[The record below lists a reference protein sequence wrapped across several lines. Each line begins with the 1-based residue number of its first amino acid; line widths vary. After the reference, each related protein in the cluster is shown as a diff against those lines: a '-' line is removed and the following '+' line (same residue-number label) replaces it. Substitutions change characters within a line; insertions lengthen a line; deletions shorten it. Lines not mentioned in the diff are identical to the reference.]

1 MQQQQQQK
9 ERHAHRHCQNVKHLI
24 DFNFHLN
31 LCPKNVCRINLHL
44 FYHSFLFW
52 CVFFHVK
59 KLFWLMVWFGNTAVY
74 LYIGRV
80 FAGATGGG
88 MYICLPLFV
97 AEIADQRLVERTTFP
112 L

>member
-1 MQQQQQQK
+1 M
-9 ERHAHRHCQNVKHLI
+9 
-24 DFNFHLN
+24 
-31 LCPKNVCRINLHL
+31 
-44 FYHSFLFW
+44 
-52 CVFFHVK
+52 K

-97 AEIADQRLVERTTFP
+97 AEIADHRLVE
-112 L
+112 